1 MKIGVLA
8 LQGAF
13 IEHINILQQLG
24 VEVLA
29 RLPNGIAVAA
39 RQGKLLVT
47 AFHPEFSDDLR
58 FHRYF
63 LEFIILH

>member
-47 AFHPEFSDDLR
+47 VFHPEFSDDLR

-63 LEFIILH
+63 LEAIISH